1 MRRLGGR
8 PPRAAGARI
17 SRRLIYDNTTKRIY
31 DDPGATPGKVGP
43 SLGNKKKPQPVG
55 GGWSQV
61 SRADMPQFS
70 PSALQGR
77 TAELPIVSV
86 AGMGS
91 IGGKCPKW
99 SFRPHS
105 LTLSRHDGA
114 GPGAGCARLRPRATA
129 RLHRADRPD
138 LSELDAAPATELLG
152 QRRVVSGRAVAGS
165 AFRKAPCGPAR
176 PWCEAS

>member
-1 MRRLGGR
+1 MVFI
-8 PPRAAGARI
+8 AAI
-17 SRRLIYDNTTKRIY
+17 PELSSH
-31 DDPGATPGKVGP
+31 KVGHDGP
-43 SLGNKKKPQPVG
+43 DSGAIKLMRWASLGSFSITSQPDN
-55 GGWSQV
+55 
-61 SRADMPQFS
+61 R
-70 PSALQGR
+70 
-77 TAELPIVSV
+77 
-86 AGMGS
+86 
-91 IGGKCPKW
+91 GKCQKW

-114 GPGAGCARLRPRATA
+114 GPGAGCARLRPSRATA